1 MSDLLD
7 RDQDAKTNDDI
18 FLEASE
24 RLKIADSAEGQDRGE
39 AIEDLMFAN
48 GEQWPTDIKNERT
61 LDQRPALTINHANTF
76 VRRVVNNLKQQ
87 RPRIKCHP
95 VGDGA
100 DIDMANV
107 INGLIR
113 HIENISQ
120 AEVAYDA
127 GVESAVRI
135 GWGYW
140 RIASEY
146 ISSDSFDQEL
156 KILPIRNPFVVYIDP
171 AAVMPDGSDMGW
183 CIITEKMKR
192 TEYKRKYPRADN
204 AEWQSDGAGDQG
216 LDWESKEE
224 LRLAEYFRICEEKD
238 MLFKMS
244 DGSVRYGS
252 QMPSQQTLTAMGL
265 TIAVGKDGKAIKRPT
280 SRRQVEWY
288 RLNGKQVIDKR
299 IIPGE
304 WIPVVR
310 CEGNVIDI
318 NGQVR
323 RKGMIRDLKDPA
335 RMYNYWRTSET
346 ERYALAPKAPWVMA
360 EGQADGHP
368 EWDDAN
374 QRSYSRLVYKPVETM
389 GGSLLPPPQRQAPVQ
404 VEAGM
409 AEAAQGA
416 EHDLMAVA
424 GMPHEPG
431 QDSPGQVISGNA
443 IRRRQAISDISHY
456 QYFDNEVLAQSHTGR
471 ILLGQIPYYYDTQRM
486 QRIIG
491 DDGVPSMQEINA
503 PETDENGAVT
513 RVKNDLTIG
522 RYDVVMDT
530 GPGYQ
535 TKREEGA
542 EAMLSLLST
551 PLGEQ
556 ITKVGADLV
565 VRNLDFAGADDLADR
580 LVTTTPEG
588 MQKAIEGLPK
598 QAQTIVA
605 TMQQQVQQLQQ
616 ANQHLQL
623 ELKYRGSIEEMK
635 QQAQTERT
643 HIQATTDDKNSRR
656 DFQGWMHDIDVKST
670 TARDVAEIRVTGEL
684 LNTHVEA
691 EHNKAAADRM
701 IKQGE
706 RDSAKD

>member
-1 MSDLLD
+1 
-7 RDQDAKTNDDI
+7 
-18 FLEASE
+18 
-24 RLKIADSAEGQDRGE
+24 
-39 AIEDLMFAN
+39 
-48 GEQWPTDIKNERT
+48 
-61 LDQRPALTINHANTF
+61 
-76 VRRVVNNLKQQ
+76 
-87 RPRIKCHP
+87 
-95 VGDGA
+95 
-100 DIDMANV
+100 
-107 INGLIR
+107 
-113 HIENISQ
+113 
-120 AEVAYDA
+120 
-127 GVESAVRI
+127 
-135 GWGYW
+135 
-140 RIASEY
+140 
-146 ISSDSFDQEL
+146 
-156 KILPIRNPFVVYIDP
+156 
-171 AAVMPDGSDMGW
+171 
-183 CIITEKMKR
+183 
-192 TEYKRKYPRADN
+192 
-204 AEWQSDGAGDQG
+204 
-216 LDWESKEE
+216 
-224 LRLAEYFRICEEKD
+224 
-238 MLFKMS
+238 
-244 DGSVRYGS
+244 
-252 QMPSQQTLTAMGL
+252 
-265 TIAVGKDGKAIKRPT
+265 
-280 SRRQVEWY
+280 
-288 RLNGKQVIDKR
+288 
-299 IIPGE
+299 
-304 WIPVVR
+304 
-310 CEGNVIDI
+310 
-318 NGQVR
+318 
-323 RKGMIRDLKDPA
+323 
-335 RMYNYWRTSET
+335 MYNYWRTSET